1 MTRPIFDVWA
11 PKANNVVLQ
20 LDGDRLPMREDG
32 GGWWTPATPVAPGP
46 EGNDYGFLIDVDPK
60 EPPSAEAKPL
70 PDPRSRRQPDGVH
83 GLSRTDDPLAHEWT
97 DTAWTGRQLPGA
109 VIYEMHVGTFTPQ
122 GTLDSAIDR
131 LDHLVGLGV
140 DAVEILP
147 VNAFNGTHNW
157 GYDGVL
163 WYAVQETYG
172 GPEAY
177 RRFVEACHE
186 RGLAVIQDV
195 VYNHL
200 GPSGNYL
207 PNFGPYLHEGHANT
221 WGSSVNLDGEYSD
234 EVRRYIIDNVL
245 MWLRDFHV
253 DGLRLDAVHALVDHR
268 AVHLLEE
275 IAEEVDALS
284 AHVGRPL
291 TLIAESDLNDPR
303 LIRSREAHGFGLTAQ
318 WSDDFHHAVHVAVSG
333 ETTGYYEDFEPLSA
347 LGTVLEQGFFH
358 ARSLSTFRGRA
369 HGRPIDLERTPAW
382 KLVVFNQDHDQIG
395 NRATGDRLAETVDR
409 GGLAIAAVLTLTAP
423 FTPMLFMGEEWAA
436 STPWQFFTSHPE
448 PELGKATAE
457 GRIAEFEK
465 MGWDPDVVPD
475 PQDPE
480 TFSRSKL
487 DWGEPYPSESSLPL
501 DADGPDEVGALAH
514 VDGHAMR
521 HNDTDHTRMLELY
534 RSLLALRKQRPEL
547 TDPRLGR
554 VSVDVDEAART
565 LVIHRGSETGELTI
579 VVNLGEERA
588 TFDLSGSMLLATD
601 AILSDADAFGASESS
616 GSVGITVGPRA
627 AAIVAR

>member
-11 PKANNVVLQ
+11 PKPASVTLL
-20 LDGDRLPMREDG
+20 LDGARLPMRPDG
-32 GGWWTPATPVAPGP
+32 DGWWTPETPVVPGP
-46 EGNDYGFLIDVDPK
+46 EGRDYGYLLDDATTPV
-60 EPPSAEAKPL
+60 
-70 PDPRSRRQPDGVH
+70 PDPRSRRQPEGVH
-83 GLSRTDDPLAHEWT
+83 GLSRTDDPLAWEWS
-97 DTAWTGRQLPGA
+97 DDDWTGRQLAGA

-122 GTLDSAIDR
+122 GTLDSAIAR
-131 LDHLVGLGV
+131 LDHLVDLGI
-140 DAVEILP
+140 DAVEVLP

-172 GPEAY
+172 GPDAY

-207 PNFGPYLHEGHANT
+207 PQFAPYLHEGKANT
-221 WGSSVNLDGEYSD
+221 WGSALNLDEEHSD
-234 EVRRYIIDNVL
+234 EVRRYVLDNVL
-245 MWLRDFHV
+245 MWLRDYHV

-268 AVHLLEE
+268 AVHILEE

-333 ETTGYYEDFEPLSA
+333 ETTGYYEDFASPSA
-347 LGTVLEQGFFH
+347 LGDVLEKGFFH
-358 ARSLSTFRGRA
+358 ARELSTFRGRV
-369 HGRPIDLERTPAW
+369 HGRAIDLERTPAW
-382 KLVVFNQDHDQIG
+382 RLVVFNQDHDQIG
-395 NRATGDRLAETVDR
+395 NRATGDRLAETVDE
-409 GGLAIAAVLTLTAP
+409 GGLAIAALLTLTAP

-480 TFSRSKL
+480 TFTRSKL
-487 DWGEPYPSESSLPL
+487 DWSEPYPSEGALPL
-501 DADGPDEVGALAH
+501 DADGETLHPDEPVAPDGSFAH
-514 VDGHAMR
+514 VAGHTMR
-521 HNDTDHTRMLELY
+521 RSDTAHTRMLELY
-534 RSLLALRKQRPEL
+534 RALIALRKGRPEL

-554 VSVDVDEAART
+554 VSVDVDDAPRT
-565 LVIHRGSETGELTI
+565 LVIHRGAEPGDLTI
-579 VVNLGEERA
+579 VVNLGESPA
-588 TFDLSGSMLLATD
+588 TFDVSGRVLLATD
-601 AILSDADAFGASESS
+601 GTTGGASGAFEL
-616 GSVGITVGPRA
+616 GGRA
-627 AAIVAR
+627 AAVLAR